1 MINSSRKLKQP
12 KEQTYLLPLAGER
25 LIESSVNPSSNIEHR
40 IIRDKSWIKGAF
52 WGEPRPG
59 HPEGKIIHHIKEV
72 LKNVDLATTNPQ
84 LREQL
89 RLITIVHDTF
99 KYLEK
104 IVRPRRDWTKHHGV
118 YARKFAEQFIQDQT
132 VLDVIEWH
140 DEAFYIWRYL
150 QVGLEQKAARR
161 LAKLYDRIGDN
172 MQLYYLFFKCDTQT
186 GDKYQQPVA
195 WFESTIKGIDI
206 VNF

>member
-1 MINSSRKLKQP
+1 MNSSQKLKQQ
-12 KEQTYLLPLAGER
+12 KEQTYLLPSAGKR
-25 LIESSVNPSSNIEHR
+25 LIENSISPINNIEHL
-40 IIRDKSWIKGAF
+40 IIQEKSWIKGAL

-59 HPEGKIIHHIKEV
+59 HPEGKIINHIKEV
-72 LKNVDLATTNPQ
+72 LKNVDLATTNHK

-99 KYLEK
+99 KYLEV
-104 IVRPRRDWTKHHGV
+104 IARPRRDWTKHHAV
-118 YARKFAEQFIQDQT
+118 YARRFAEQFITDKA

-150 QVGLEQKAARR
+150 QLGLEQKATKR
-161 LAKLYDRIGDN
+161 LAKLYDRVGDN

-195 WFESTIKGIDI
+195 WFEKNIKGIDI
-206 VNF
+206 VAF